1 MPHYK
6 VNMMGGFRVAD
17 LELVLD
23 EGKVYE
29 FSDDE
34 IRRSKGLTA
43 AKRDRWMVET
53 DADGKPLKRASK
65 PRRKPA
71 ASVSEITVLD
81 ADDEEEKLGQVL
93 DDEMETHFDDEFAD
107 AVANDGVA
115 TPFGDKGGGT
125 KKKKSGGR
133 TRKPRKPRKPVG
145 RGLVAE

>member
-53 DADGKPLKRASK
+53 DADGKPLKKASK

-71 ASVSEITVLD
+71 ASATEITILD

-93 DDEMETHFDDEFAD
+93 DDELENHFDDEFAD

-115 TPFGDKGGGT
+115 TPFGDAGGGT
-125 KKKKSGGR
+125 KKKKKSGR
-133 TRKPRKPRKPVG
+133 RARKSAAK
-145 RGLVAE
+145 